1 MYGFILVG
9 GEIGHDDTGAAL
21 VARATSTLNA
31 WCVIDVRRR
40 IHYDTREVLSS
51 RTARDIGNGTVRR

>member
-1 MYGFILVG
+1 MYGFILVD
-9 GEIGHDDTGAAL
+9 GEMGHNETAAAL

-51 RTARDIGNGTVRR
+51 RTTREIGNGTVRR

>member
-31 WCVIDVRRR
+31 WYVIDVRRR

-51 RTARDIGNGTVRR
+51 RTTREIGNGTVRR